1 LWCHL
6 KNVEDDSSIKLA
18 DFGFATFVTAPKSIT
33 KRCGTPFFVAPEILK
48 KKPYDESADMWSL
61 GIIIYL
67 LIGGTMPFVGRTQ
80 QELFHA
86 IMEGK
91 YSFPDEYWHNVSPAA
106 KELISNLLQ
115 VDPDLR
121 WTARQALQ
129 CTWIQQLSAVEL
141 AKHDLRK
148 SARELKFFNARL
160 KFKAAII
167 GVALVQGWQRRR
179 LKKDFDKCKHS
190 MTMTSRNSL
199 LPLILVSLVRKI

>member
-1 LWCHL
+1 
-6 KNVEDDSSIKLA
+6 
-18 DFGFATFVTAPKSIT
+18 
-33 KRCGTPFFVAPEILK
+33 LK

-86 IMEGK
+86 IIEGK

-106 KELISNLLQ
+106 KKLISNLLQ

-121 WTARQALQ
+121 WTAREALQ

-141 AKHDLRK
+141 ATHDLRK
-148 SARELKFFNARL
+148 SVRQLKFFNARL
-160 KFKAAII
+160 KFKAAVI
-167 GVALVQGWQRRR
+167 GVAWVQGWQRRR
-179 LKKDFDKCKHS
+179 LKKE
-190 MTMTSRNSL
+190 NENIL
-199 LPLILVSLVRKI
+199 LPTAMQGANFLTAE